1 MKGVRILTALAVAGG
16 FMVMAPDA
24 VTAQQPV
31 PQEQQA
37 VEVTDE
43 LIEQFVAIY
52 PSVVEVGQEMQA
64 ELATAQTAEE
74 AQAMQADAQERITA
88 VLEEGDMTVVEYEA
102 VVTRLNNDPE
112 LLAEV
117 QEMLAEDEQGGGID
131 R

>member
-1 MKGVRILTALAVAGG
+1 
-16 FMVMAPDA
+16 MAPDA